1 MSLDKDIVFNHLS
14 FKDQEELFTFAAQ
27 VLEDKQYVKPTFNAA
42 IVARERQYPTG
53 IEVNGVN
60 VALCHTDAEHIIEN
74 KIMVLKLDEPV
85 EFKSMETLEYIDV
98 KLVFILL
105 LNDPALH
112 LEVLQNIS
120 TILQDE
126 TYLKEV
132 CEAQTKENLF
142 ELLTEKVQ
150 IT

>member
-1 MSLDKDIVFNHLS
+1 MSLDKDIVFNQLS
-14 FKDQEELFTFAAQ
+14 FKDQEELFKFVGQ
-27 VLEDKQYVKPTFNAA
+27 VLEDKQYVKPSFYAA
-42 IVARERQYPTG
+42 IVAREKQYPTG

-126 TYLKEV
+126 TYLNEIYTT
-132 CEAQTKENLF
+132 QTKENLF
-142 ELLTEKVQ
+142 DLLKEKVQ

>member
-1 MSLDKDIVFNHLS
+1 MSLDKDIVFNQLS
-14 FKDQEELFTFAAQ
+14 FKDQEELFKFAGQ
-27 VLEDKQYVKPTFNAA
+27 VLEDKQYVKPSFYAA
-42 IVARERQYPTG
+42 IVAREKQYPTG

-126 TYLKEV
+126 TYLNEIYTT
-132 CEAQTKENLF
+132 QTKENLF
-142 ELLTEKVQ
+142 DLLKEKVQ

>member
-1 MSLDKDIVFNHLS
+1 MSLDKDIVFNQLS
-14 FKDQEELFTFAAQ
+14 FKNQEELFKFASQ
-27 VLEDKQYVKPTFNAA
+27 VLEDKQYVKPSFYTA
-42 IVARERQYPTG
+42 IVAREKQYPTG

-74 KIMVLKLDEPV
+74 KIMVLKLDEPI

-126 TYLKEV
+126 TYLNEIYTT
-132 CEAQTKENLF
+132 QTKENLF
-142 ELLTEKVQ
+142 DLLKEKVQ

>member
-1 MSLDKDIVFNHLS
+1 MSLDKDIVFNQLS
-14 FKDQEELFTFAAQ
+14 FKNQEELFKFAGQ
-27 VLEDKQYVKPTFNAA
+27 VLEDKQYVKPSFYAA
-42 IVARERQYPTG
+42 IVAREKQYPTG

-74 KIMVLKLDEPV
+74 KIMVLKLDEPI

-126 TYLKEV
+126 TYLNEIYTT
-132 CEAQTKENLF
+132 QTKENLF
-142 ELLTEKVQ
+142 DLLKEKVQ

>member
-1 MSLDKDIVFNHLS
+1 MSLDKDIVFNQLS
-14 FKDQEELFTFAAQ
+14 FKNQEELFKFAGQ
-27 VLEDKQYVKPTFNAA
+27 VLEDKQYVKPSFYTA
-42 IVARERQYPTG
+42 IVAREKQYPTG

-112 LEVLQNIS
+112 LEVLQKIS

-126 TYLKEV
+126 TYLNEIYTT
-132 CEAQTKENLF
+132 QTKENLF
-142 ELLTEKVQ
+142 DLLKEKVQ

>member
-1 MSLDKDIVFNHLS
+1 MSLDKDIVFNQLS
-14 FKDQEELFTFAAQ
+14 FKNQEELFKFAGQ
-27 VLEDKQYVKPTFNAA
+27 VLEDKQYVKPSFYAA
-42 IVARERQYPTG
+42 IVAREKQYPTG

-98 KLVFILL
+98 RLVFILL

-126 TYLKEV
+126 TYLNEIYTT
-132 CEAQTKENLF
+132 QTKENLF
-142 ELLTEKVQ
+142 DLLKEKVQ

>member
-1 MSLDKDIVFNHLS
+1 MSLDKDIVFNQLS
-14 FKDQEELFTFAAQ
+14 FKNQEELFKFAGQ
-27 VLEDKQYVKPTFNAA
+27 VLEDKQYVKPSFYAA
-42 IVARERQYPTG
+42 IVAREKQYPTG

-74 KIMVLKLDEPV
+74 KIMVLKLDEPI

-105 LNDPALH
+105 LNNPALH

-126 TYLKEV
+126 TYLNEIYTT
-132 CEAQTKENLF
+132 QTKENLF
-142 ELLTEKVQ
+142 DLLKEKVQ